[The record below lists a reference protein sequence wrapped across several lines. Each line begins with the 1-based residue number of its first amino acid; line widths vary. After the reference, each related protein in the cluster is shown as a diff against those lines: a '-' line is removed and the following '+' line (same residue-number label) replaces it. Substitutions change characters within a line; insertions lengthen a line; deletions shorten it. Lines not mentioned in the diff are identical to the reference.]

1 MAFNKKP
8 LKAQDELIPYAN
20 DLENRVDSEF
30 TYLGSKTT
38 VLQNAVGLIAHLNR
52 GYGSGTVI
60 DRDLTDQNGIYL
72 LVTGRWMSMYI
83 IAYDR
88 GNNNLSIDALK
99 THERVTVTVTGENL
113 KVNLDAN
120 GSYSL
125 IKIA

>member
-8 LKAQDELIPYAN
+8 LKAQDKLIPYVN